1 MSKYALKIVE
11 IEINSQC
18 NRKCKYCPN
27 SISERKHKGDM
38 NFSLFLT
45 IMKQLKEIKFEGRI
59 SFHFY
64 GEPFLSKNLNSF
76 VKIAKHCLPN
86 ARQVIYSNGDFI
98 TPQKIIELFNNGVD
112 LMVITNHSGRNI
124 EDIILKTNA
133 SYRNRIV
140 LLTPENLNLTNRGGL
155 LKCSNS
161 NSYLNEPCYIPS
173 NHIIITVNGNVL
185 PCYEDY
191 NETLVF
197 GNVNRSTI
205 KEIWNS
211 SSFNELRSKLEKGM
225 RSSIKLCSKCNNTSC
240 KEDKQYD
247 YVL

>member
-76 VKIAKHCLPN
+76 AGTAPM
-86 ARQVIYSNGDFI
+86 NG
-98 TPQKIIELFNNGVD
+98 PKKG
-112 LMVITNHSGRNI
+112 M
-124 EDIILKTNA
+124 
-133 SYRNRIV
+133 
-140 LLTPENLNLTNRGGL
+140 
-155 LKCSNS
+155 
-161 NSYLNEPCYIPS
+161 
-173 NHIIITVNGNVL
+173 
-185 PCYEDY
+185 
-191 NETLVF
+191 TLVTPMMTDTSSAL
-197 GNVNRSTI
+197 GNLKIRQPI
-205 KEIWNS
+205 
-211 SSFNELRSKLEKGM
+211 
-225 RSSIKLCSKCNNTSC
+225 
-240 KEDKQYD
+240 
-247 YVL
+247 